1 MDQPHWALEDAL
13 RFAGHD
19 AIAGV
24 DEAGRGALAGPVV
37 VAAVVLPNGYT
48 SDINDSK
55 RLRPAQR
62 ELLANEI
69 RNVAL
74 AYCVAISPVWE
85 IAERNVLGATLHA
98 AQRSLAGVRARIP
111 ITAAI
116 TDYLRVSTDLH
127 IVAPAKADQ
136 QSVQVAAASI
146 LAKVVRDHYMVRLA
160 SLYPQ
165 FGFEHHK
172 GYSAPKHVQA
182 LFTHG
187 PCPEHRASFA
197 PVAAAQAQRRLFLE
211 S

>member
-1 MDQPHWALEDAL
+1 MRL
-13 RFAGHD
+13 AGHD
-19 AIAGV
+19 AVAGV

-37 VAAVVLPNGYT
+37 VAAVVLPTGYE
-48 SDINDSK
+48 SGINDSK

-62 ELLANEI
+62 ERLANEI
-69 RNVAL
+69 REVAL
-74 AYCVAISPVWE
+74 AYYVAVSSVAE

-98 AQRSLAGVRARIP
+98 AYCALEGVRTQVP
-111 ITAAI
+111 ITAAV

-160 SLYPQ
+160 RRYPV
-165 FGFEHHK
+165 FGFEQHK
-172 GYSAPKHVQA
+172 GYTSAKHVQA

-187 PCPEHRASFA
+187 PCREHRAAFA
-197 PVAAAQAQRRLFLE
+197 PVAAAQAQRRLFLK